1 MMSCEELGTDLCLP
15 GVFSEKLV
23 MYFEKAGGTW
33 IPAFAGKTGG
43 GRGEKNIFRRKRKN
57 MSYIIMRNCAKF
69 LRVWMVIVFA
79 AGFFA
84 VLPEGVWAQTC
95 TSSTGQ
101 TGTCFDTAKQTCSG
115 GTSTSATGC
124 SGSLICCYGTVS
136 GNPSSTC
143 TGGTCKAS
151 CAAGE
156 TEDSTCSE
164 QCSDATNKL
173 YCKSSTTTGS
183 GGTSSPVS
191 ITLINPLKYNTV
203 QQVLMALLY
212 ALQGVIVVLSLVFIV
227 IGAVLY
233 ITSAGNQAR
242 VTSAKTAITAALIG
256 LAIGILAP
264 TFLKEIATVLGWN
277 ATAPLPAEVSGA
289 RSAADILLSVLNFL
303 LGIVGVLAIIFLVV
317 GAIMFL
323 GATGDMNRIGVAKK
337 IIQYALLGIVV
348 ALASLVIVRQ
358 LAEFFAPATS

>member
-1 MMSCEELGTDLCLP
+1 
-15 GVFSEKLV
+15 

-69 LRVWMVIVFA
+69 LRGGMVIVFA
-79 AGFFA
+79 AGFFTVFA
-84 VLPEGVWAQTC
+84 GEAEAATC
-95 TSSTGQ
+95 KFLDSQRVEQAGECKLSSQCAGE
-101 TGTCFDTAKQTCSG
+101 SG
-115 GTSTSATGC
+115 RDM
-124 SGSLICCYGTVS
+124 SGACEVTREVCCKTPS
-136 GNPSSTC
+136 SSTC
-143 TGGTCKAS
+143 NAS
-151 CAAGE
+151 
-156 TEDSTCSE
+156 
-164 QCSDATNKL
+164 
-173 YCKSSTTTGS
+173 YCKNKCDSSTDDTTQTACNSVCTESGKTQYCPPKNS
-183 GGTSSPVS
+183 GGDGGGGTSSPVN
-191 ITLINPLKYNTV
+191 ITLVNPLKYNTV

-303 LGIVGVLAIIFLVV
+303 LGIVGILAIIFLVV

-358 LAEFFAPATS
+358 LAEFFAPATT

>member
-1 MMSCEELGTDLCLP
+1 MM
-15 GVFSEKLV
+15 
-23 MYFEKAGGTW
+23 A
-33 IPAFAGKTGG
+33 
-43 GRGEKNIFRRKRKN
+43 
-57 MSYIIMRNCAKF
+57 
-69 LRVWMVIVFA
+69 VFA
-79 AGFFA
+79 VGFFA
-84 VLPEGVWAQTC
+84 VFAGETQAQTSCPDPSTHCKAEC
-95 TSSTGQ
+95 TGTETQNASCASACTGQ
-101 TGTCFDTAKQTCSG
+101 G
-115 GTSTSATGC
+115 SALYYCVAG
-124 SGSLICCYGTVS
+124 
-136 GNPSSTC
+136 SSTC
-143 TGGTCKAS
+143 NASYCKATD
-151 CAAGE
+151 C
-156 TEDSTCSE
+156 DSSKEKANNTTC
-164 QCSDATNKL
+164 Q
-173 YCKSSTTTGS
+173 KSVCTTGQFYCEPLSS
-183 GGTSSPVS
+183 GGGNSGASSPVS
-191 ITLINPLKYNTV
+191 ITLTNPLKYNTV

-264 TFLKEIATVLGWN
+264 MFLKEIATVLGWN

-303 LGIVGVLAIIFLVV
+303 LGIVGILAIIFLVV

-348 ALASLVIVRQ
+348 ALASLVVVRQ
-358 LAEFFAPATS
+358 IAEFFAPVTT

>member
-1 MMSCEELGTDLCLP
+1 MQNEGRFGDFCRDATSTR
-15 GVFSEKLV
+15 GVF
-23 MYFEKAGGTW
+23 W
-33 IPAFAGKTGG
+33 
-43 GRGEKNIFRRKRKN
+43 RKRKN

-84 VLPEGVWAQTC
+84 VFAEGVQAQTC

-101 TGTCFDTAKQTCSG
+101 TGTCFDTTKQTCSG
-115 GTSTSATGC
+115 GTSTSAAGC

-151 CAAGE
+151 CDSTTE
-156 TEDSTCSE
+156 TEKTECSGSPPAKPTGVCSNTSTP
-164 QCSDATNKL
+164 K
-173 YCKSSTTTGS
+173 YCISNSTGGGS
-183 GGTSSPVS
+183 GTTSPVN

-348 ALASLVIVRQ
+348 ALASLVVVRQ
-358 LAEFFAPATS
+358 IAEFFAPVTS

>member
-1 MMSCEELGTDLCLP
+1 
-15 GVFSEKLV
+15 
-23 MYFEKAGGTW
+23 
-33 IPAFAGKTGG
+33 
-43 GRGEKNIFRRKRKN
+43 
-57 MSYIIMRNCAKF
+57 
-69 LRVWMVIVFA
+69 MVIVFA

-84 VLPEGVWAQTC
+84 VFAGEALAQTSCPDPSTHCKAEC
-95 TSSTGQ
+95 TGTETQNASCASACTGQ
-101 TGTCFDTAKQTCSG
+101 G
-115 GTSTSATGC
+115 SALYYCVAG
-124 SGSLICCYGTVS
+124 
-136 GNPSSTC
+136 SSTC
-143 TGGTCKAS
+143 NASYCKATD
-151 CAAGE
+151 C
-156 TEDSTCSE
+156 DSSKEKANNTTC
-164 QCSDATNKL
+164 Q
-173 YCKSSTTTGS
+173 KSVCTTGQFYCEPLSS
-183 GGTSSPVS
+183 GGGNSGASSPVS
-191 ITLINPLKYNTV
+191 ITLTNPLKYNTV

-358 LAEFFAPATS
+358 LAEFFAPVTT

>member
-1 MMSCEELGTDLCLP
+1 
-15 GVFSEKLV
+15 

-136 GNPSSTC
+136 DTPPSTC
-143 TGGTCKAS
+143 KGTCKDK
-151 CAAGE
+151 CLD
-156 TEDSTCSE
+156 TEKEESSDCSSKCREKDSTKPLSCV
-164 QCSDATNKL
+164 
-173 YCKSSTTTGS
+173 SSGTGGGGS
-183 GGTSSPVS
+183 GTSSPVN
-191 ITLINPLKYNTV
+191 ITLVNPLKYNTV

-289 RSAADILLSVLNFL
+289 KSATDILLSVLNFL
-303 LGIVGVLAIIFLVV
+303 LGIVGILAIIFLVV

>member
-1 MMSCEELGTDLCLP
+1 
-15 GVFSEKLV
+15 
-23 MYFEKAGGTW
+23 
-33 IPAFAGKTGG
+33 
-43 GRGEKNIFRRKRKN
+43 

-84 VLPEGVWAQTC
+84 VFAGEARAATC
-95 TSSTGQ
+95 AES
-101 TGTCFDTAKQTCSG
+101 CTAGKTCSCLNA
-115 GTSTSATGC
+115 STSC
-124 SGSLICCYGTVS
+124 SGTGGSPVS
-136 GNPSSTC
+136 GTFSDCDTSIGETCCAKSSSSTC
-143 TGGTCKAS
+143 NASYCKATDCDS
-151 CAAGE
+151 SKEKENNTTCQK
-156 TEDSTCSE
+156 STC
-164 QCSDATNKL
+164 
-173 YCKSSTTTGS
+173 TTGQFYCEPLSS
-183 GGTSSPVS
+183 GGGNSGASSPVS
-191 ITLINPLKYNTV
+191 ITLTNPLKYNTV

-233 ITSAGNQAR
+233 ITSTGNQAR
-242 VTSAKTAITAALIG
+242 VTTAKAAIFAALIG

-303 LGIVGVLAIIFLVV
+303 LGIVGILAIIFLVV

-348 ALASLVIVRQ
+348 ALASLVVVRQ
-358 LAEFFAPATS
+358 IAEFFAPVTT